1 MLQNIHS
8 ATLKVQLVGITS
20 GHQIVGPVGP
30 VGHLHLWSD
39 SGGPSAGPNVR

>member
-1 MLQNIHS
+1 MYK
-8 ATLKVQLVGITS
+8 AS

-39 SGGPSAGPNVR
+39 SESLTAGPNVR